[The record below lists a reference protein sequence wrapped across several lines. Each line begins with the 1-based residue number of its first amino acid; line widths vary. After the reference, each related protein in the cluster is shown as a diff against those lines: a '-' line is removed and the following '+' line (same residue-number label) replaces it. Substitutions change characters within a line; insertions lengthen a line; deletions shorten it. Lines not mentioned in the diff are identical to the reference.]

1 VSEADLAA
9 ARRSKSL
16 VLAVDLGTGGPKVG
30 LVSLTG
36 QVAWQDHIAVK
47 TRYLHDGGAVQDAE
61 EWWQIIRDATRR
73 AMATVRVRAD
83 HVVAVSVT
91 GQWGSTVPV
100 SANGRPVS
108 DCLMW
113 MDTRGRHHCQ
123 QAFAGRA
130 MGYSPRTAVAWIR
143 RCGVPPPVEGDNAIG
158 HMLYFE
164 RDRPEVAAA
173 ARWYLEPVDYLT
185 MRFTGIAAASPASI
199 MGTRL
204 TDIRKPDAC
213 AYDPLL
219 IRLSGVNSVKLPV
232 LRPTGSVI
240 GTVTEATAADLG
252 ISTRA
257 QVVTGTPDLHSAAVG
272 SGAVADGQAHLA
284 VSTTSW
290 ISCPVTKKTSSL
302 LRHITAVPGLTA
314 DRYLLTNDQNSAG
327 RCLQWLRDDI
337 ISPAAGH
344 PAASPGNSPD
354 YRALAALAA
363 TVPPG
368 SDNVIFVPWLT
379 GENAPIAD
387 SRARAGFL
395 NLSLTTTQAHLIRA
409 VLEGVAYNSRW
420 LLNSVEKLTRH
431 RIDPIRLLGGGA
443 QADLWCQIFADVLDR
458 HIERVAEPL
467 HASMRGAA
475 LLAGIALG
483 DVRRQDVI
491 NLVNVDATF
500 SPDPANRPIY
510 ERMFAEFPR
519 LYQAHKGMFAR
530 LNHNP

>member
-1 VSEADLAA
+1 VW
-9 ARRSKSL
+9 RGKSL
-16 VLAVDLGTGGPKVG
+16 VLAIDLGTGGPKVG

-47 TRYLHDGGAVQDAE
+47 TCYLRDGGAVQDAK
-61 EWWQIIRDATRR
+61 EWWQVIRDATRR
-73 AMATVRVRAD
+73 AMASIHAPAD
-83 HVVAVSVT
+83 HIVAVSVT

-100 SANGRPVS
+100 SADGLPAS

-130 MGYSPRTAVAWIR
+130 MGYGPRAAIAWIR
-143 RCGVPPPVEGDNAIG
+143 RCGVPPPVDGGNPIG
-158 HMLYFE
+158 HMLYLE
-164 RDRPEVAAA
+164 RDRPEVAVGT
-173 ARWYLEPVDYLT
+173 RWYLEPVDYLT

-199 MGTRL
+199 MGTCL
-204 TDIRKPDAC
+204 TDIRKPDTC

-219 IRLSGVNSVKLPV
+219 VRISGVNPAKLPV
-232 LRPTGSVI
+232 LRPTGSII
-240 GTVTEATAADLG
+240 GTVTKEAAAELG
-252 ISTRA
+252 IPAHA
-257 QVVTGTPDLHSAAVG
+257 QVITGTPDLHSAAVG
-272 SGAVADGQAHLA
+272 SGAVTDYRAHLA

-290 ISCPVTKKTSSL
+290 ISCPVPKKKTSIL
-302 LRHITAVPGLTA
+302 HQITAVPGLSA
-314 DRYLLTNDQNSAG
+314 DRYLLTDDQDTAG
-327 RCLQWLRDDI
+327 RCLQWLRDNI
-337 ISPAAGH
+337 ICST
-344 PAASPGNSPD
+344 PGPVGGPD

-368 SDNVIFVPWLT
+368 SGNVIFVPWLT
-379 GENAPIAD
+379 GEHAPIAN

-420 LLNSVEKLTRH
+420 LLNSVERLTRH
-431 RIDPIRLLGGGA
+431 RMDPIRLVGGGA

-475 LLAGIALG
+475 LLAGLALG
-483 DVRRQDVI
+483 DIRYQDLI
-491 NLVNVDATF
+491 NLVKVDATF

-510 ERMFAEFPR
+510 ERMFAEFPK

-530 LNHNP
+530 LNRNQ